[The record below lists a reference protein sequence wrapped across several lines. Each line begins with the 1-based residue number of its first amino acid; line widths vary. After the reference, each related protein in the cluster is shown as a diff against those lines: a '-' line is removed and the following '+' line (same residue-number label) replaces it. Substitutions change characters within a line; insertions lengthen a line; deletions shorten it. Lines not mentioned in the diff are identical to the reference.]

1 MAALIFRSR
10 HSGSGLPGTRLA
22 GATSTLPGKSKMG
35 PGSGGPVKQ
44 PPEQPIIPAY
54 TVSLKV
60 GQRQFFGEGHTQ
72 QAAKHNAASKALA
85 VLKVSNSMLNTYL
98 DVN

>member
-1 MAALIFRSR
+1 MT
-10 HSGSGLPGTRLA
+10 GVT
-22 GATSTLPGKSKMG
+22 TSSLGKSKIG
-35 PGSGGPVKQ
+35 PGGGGGPVKQ
-44 PPEQPIIPAY
+44 SPEQTVIPAY

-85 VLKVSNSMLNTYL
+85 VLKVSISML
-98 DVN
+98 